1 METKRFI
8 LVMPEA
14 LHRQVKINAALEGK
28 TMTDFINDAI
38 REKIEAESAREQQRA
53 AK

>member
-38 REKIEAESAREQQRA
+38 REKVKAENARKQQRA